1 MAMNE
6 QAPKTL
12 GDKLLAVPKSVLYLC
27 LVLATAIPLFFPF
40 TVPNR
45 PGRATMDW
53 YKTLY
58 AMPEGATVMLQSDWT
73 NGTRGESR
81 GQFDE
86 FMRVAMR
93 RKLKV
98 GLCSVG
104 DPQAPEVA
112 KFTIEKLV
120 AEHEREFGVKYERW
134 KDWVYVG
141 YFPGAEGT
149 GQAFA
154 ADFYN
159 TIKGKRDKS
168 PDGTERPIVE
178 SPVMQNIK
186 KLSDLAAYN
195 IITGTKSSRIMIE
208 RLGRKV
214 TMLASVTGVM
224 GPETENYYVT
234 GQLSGLVIGLKG
246 SYEVETMLETGVQ
259 VRDKTGTMIDI
270 PPYTGKT
277 NLGYAKLYVGPLHAA
292 IGLMILAVVIGNV
305 GVVLNRKKEASS

>member
-1 MAMNE
+1 MAQVESNG
-6 QAPKTL
+6 KSL
-12 GDKLLAVPKSVLYLC
+12 GEKLLSVPKSVLYLL
-27 LVLATAIPLFFPF
+27 LVLATSIPLFKPFP
-40 TVPNR
+40 VPNR
-45 PGRATMDW
+45 TSSASNDFYR
-53 YKTLY
+53 TLQT
-58 AMPEGATVMLQSDWT
+58 MPEGSTIMLQSDWT

-86 FMRVAMR
+86 FMRICMR

-98 GLCSVG
+98 ALCSVG

-120 AEHEREFGVKYERW
+120 AEHEKEFGVKYERW
-134 KDWVYVG
+134 NDWVYAG

-159 TIKGKRDKS
+159 AIKEKRDKA
-168 PDGTERPIVE
+168 PDGSEKPIVQ

-186 KLSDLAAYN
+186 KLGDFGAYA

-224 GPETENYYVT
+224 GPETLNYYVT

-246 SYEVETMLETGVQ
+246 SYDVEMLMEKGAELTDARGNPVS
-259 VRDKTGTMIDI
+259 I
-270 PPYTGKT
+270 PPYTGKS
-277 NLGYAKLYVGPLHAA
+277 NLGRANLYVGPLHAA
-292 IGLMILAVVIGNV
+292 IGLMILAVIIGNI
-305 GVVLNRKKEASS
+305 GVVLTRKKEANS